1 VDNSVVLLNIFR
13 SSTFDVSPLI
23 PNLARATRQC
33 RTIKPIRIQTMGK
46 FQIKKLTNS
55 FRFFMKA
62 GNGQSILTS
71 EFFGTKEAC
80 LNAIESVK
88 QNASDK
94 NRYEFKKSLNLKH
107 YFNVT
112 DIDGNVIGSS
122 EMYESSSG
130 RDIGI
135 ELVKVNAS
143 IAVLEDLT

>member
-1 VDNSVVLLNIFR
+1 
-13 SSTFDVSPLI
+13 
-23 PNLARATRQC
+23 
-33 RTIKPIRIQTMGK
+33 MGK

-62 GNGQSILTS
+62 GNGQTILTS
-71 EFFGTKEAC
+71 EVFRTKKDC

-112 DIDGNVIGSS
+112 DIDGNIIGSS

-130 RDIGI
+130 RDVGI
-135 ELVKVNAS
+135 ELVKVNAPM
-143 IAVLEDLT
+143 AVLEDLT

>member
-1 VDNSVVLLNIFR
+1 
-13 SSTFDVSPLI
+13 
-23 PNLARATRQC
+23 
-33 RTIKPIRIQTMGK
+33 MGK

-62 GNGQSILTS
+62 GNGQTILTS
-71 EFFGTKEAC
+71 EVFGTKEAC

-112 DIDGNVIGSS
+112 DIDGSIIGSS

-130 RDIGI
+130 RDVGI
-135 ELVKVNAS
+135 ELVKVNAPM
-143 IAVLEDLT
+143 AVLEDLT